1 LKESTQK
8 DTRYKNFF
16 STLKAAIRDQSIS
29 APQKPTAQDVE
40 FDNAIQKT
48 ESAIHAAFCDNINT
62 PQVIVEVDEMIKK
75 VNTYLE
81 SKSVK
86 VPLLIKAYN
95 VLIHPFNA
103 MGINYQ
109 ASE

>member
-1 LKESTQK
+1 MRESTQK

-16 STLKAAIRDQSIS
+16 STLKAAIRGASIS
-29 APQKPTAQDVE
+29 APQKPTSEDVE
-40 FDNAIQKT
+40 FDNAIKKT
-48 ESAIHAAFCDNINT
+48 EIAIHEAFCDNINT

-75 VNTYLE
+75 VNNYLE
-81 SKSVK
+81 SKTIK
-86 VPLLIKAYN
+86 IPLLIKAYN